1 MIYRRK
7 TMKSIAS
14 AILLCFTSLTG
25 AQPLYAIPANTQLP
39 TGPDGTVGKP
49 YGVLDNVTTSQN
61 GNSLTITQEGKT
73 SVLEWGDFSIGAD
86 AAVEFKST
94 VNDFNSLN
102 YVTNG
107 PVSEIYG
114 QLTAL
119 GGNIFIANPAGVQ
132 IGNSAQINVGSLYV
146 TNKDIGE
153 EALKNI
159 HKDSQTSDIVSAI
172 DKYGVA
178 AANAE
183 LMSLGGIVAPKGVTF
198 DGGRIV
204 IDADRLYA
212 DTDGKELDTSQS
224 LTIKTTDKDNVV
236 IGYTADFEEGTFSA
250 DSVNKEF
257 KLNADSSVTSAT
269 GVSNTLESVTGY
281 TWIKNL
287 RHLQAMDTVT
297 NNGSINGWFALR
309 NSIEAYYT
317 GSEDYDFGG
326 NNGSGFKPIGDATN
340 KFTGR
345 FDGLGFDIFD
355 LNIKRGGTDNVGLF
369 GYAENAIIRN
379 FTLNAGVITGG
390 NNTGAVVGSASG
402 GTIENIVNTAD
413 VKGGTNTG
421 GVVGNASGTKLS
433 GLINVGTVSGADT
446 NSIGGIVGSING
458 GKITGTTYNL
468 GAVAGAYDVGGIA
481 GSAKNTTIGNEGTDP
496 FVIYNELD
504 VTGGYNV
511 GGIAGNIEGT
521 KVLNVAN
528 YGEIL
533 ANSSK
538 RDTYSYHTADTTIG
552 AQGNDHYITGT
563 NYVDGIASIEVQA
576 ANAGGIVGNAS
587 EKSYITNADNTG
599 DVTTS
604 TTDDGGTVGTYY
616 NAGNV
621 GGIVGSAVDTSVTNS
636 MNKENKVAGA
646 HNVGGIAGYMAGS
659 STIDTSVNNGGDI
672 TATGARRAENDNINN
687 GFAQER
693 VRAKGHGESDETFN
707 IGNIGG
713 VVGYIYGDDA
723 RVSNSSNRGT
733 AHSAE
738 IDTQNSTVLTNA
750 KAANVGGVAGKISS
764 GTKTTLDDEFK
775 KGYADN
781 ATVANSYNTGGV
793 RGYTGVGGI
802 AGMMHNGSVAGS
814 YNLGSVMSSRAST
827 VGGTVDA
834 LNMGGIVGDTTEG
847 TDARAVIYNVYNSG
861 VIGDK
866 EYKYYGRHVGG
877 VVGRLSGT
885 VEKAYNTGEIWNG
898 YNVVGG
904 IAGWWYAGNIK
915 DTFNTGNITVQNYNN
930 ATSQVGG
937 IVGGVDISPDAKTLS
952 YSYNLGTLR
961 SFKPPQDGTTTY
973 GNNNVGGIVG
983 GVYSF
988 GGNSNKLTIDNVYTA
1003 GHLYAATRSGNG
1015 YTSDGMNGL
1024 GAIVAYY
1031 DGVDVES
1038 NVTLSENTNYITPGS
1053 SSFSIITNPDANNT
1067 VEYKDKSTSG
1077 KYMLTELQQMNAGN
1091 KFDVADTGWRLYD
1104 NGTPIL
1110 NSFTPAAETFFSQ
1123 DGNRDGI
1130 TSVQYGT
1137 AYNPLLTI
1145 IDAKGDLKF
1154 DWSSLGISGAGGLAV
1169 YGDGDLTLEDF
1180 ASSGANTYFGGM
1192 IYSDGALTLNGAGE
1206 NFNLG
1211 SASSLYGSSVTLT
1224 NNGGLTIYGDV
1235 TSTNGGINIT
1245 SGGDVEVIGRLKA
1258 SLSGDT
1264 TTIPG
1269 ISPEPE
1275 TIDNTK
1281 NYNNPDEQM
1290 QTITER
1296 FSHTTDKA
1304 EQNGDITVEAGGAVQ
1319 LLFGNLGEGNVT
1331 TGGDLSVKGSSVYID
1346 TDLDIGEDFN
1356 LESDGEMLVDLS
1368 HMLEIGKETLHGFLD
1383 HFKKGATGDAKG
1395 SINVTGDN
1403 FKIAVDMWDY
1413 DDDKFDYTKYDD
1425 DDGHTFESDTKAINL
1440 NVNGSDVSG
1449 SDYAYIWISDAEQLK
1464 GIQKYY
1470 SEHKN
1475 GHDILGDNF
1484 ALKNDIDASKL
1495 EDYAAI
1501 GTDAENGFTGT
1512 FDGRGFRIIGL
1523 TAGGTINGAAETPPS
1538 SAGVF
1543 GKIGEGGTV
1552 KDLRVYASYFYG
1564 NDYAGTIAGIN
1575 EGKITGVTTLG
1586 NHVEAFGSDNSMELQ
1601 VHNANGDT
1609 IQKNIGAAG
1618 GVAGYN
1624 TGTITGV
1631 TTSDS
1636 IVAGDPKDGNN
1647 TGGLDA
1653 KFLTTAGGVAGINE
1667 GEISNVTA
1675 DSALTADENTTLSLG
1690 GVAGVNQAN
1699 DIKVGSIT
1707 GAYSTGVLHGE
1718 YGPDNITT
1726 NSAGGIAG
1734 VNTGTIDEVYNESD
1748 ITGGSYVGGVVG
1760 YNYTIE
1766 DVDDS
1771 GIITDIANAGGIQ
1784 SNATDSEGKYYGYT
1798 GGIAGYNDGKID
1810 DGRNAGTINGGN
1822 YVGGMVGSNGA
1833 SSVISNLVNSV
1844 FAAITGENYVG
1855 GIAGQNYGKI
1865 DAENTSLNNYGQVT
1879 GQQYVGGIAGANE
1892 EGGEITNTISSIAL
1906 HVKDKTKRAQYFG
1919 GVAGQNS
1926 GKIIG
1931 ATNENDVDVAAGDAI
1946 FVGGIVGENTET
1958 GTFEGTIANKG
1969 TISGLSNV
1977 GGIAGVNNNINLL
1990 AGKEDATLFNSGSVR
2005 GGGAAGIFY
2014 SNTGDIF
2021 NKTLVNSGKITNTGS
2036 GADAQYFGGL
2046 FGKNSGEITNS
2057 TLTNNGLV
2065 EGGGAG
2071 TGGIIGQN
2079 SGSAENSVFTNS
2091 GTVSGAGN
2099 VGGLFG
2105 SNSGDFKNS
2114 SLFATVEAKVTGT
2127 GDNVGGLIGYN
2138 TGTITGGR
2146 GAGENGMELYKHQ
2159 IYNNGSVKGAN
2170 NVGGLIGYN
2179 AAGGS
2184 LTAAYNTGEVSG
2196 AADIGGIVGEN
2207 EGTVSTVFN
2216 TIMTFVNGEVQEGEV
2231 NGQSNVGGLIGM
2243 NSGTLSDA
2251 YNTTGVK
2258 ATAGDVAGNAV
2269 GENATG
2275 GTVSN
2280 VYATNATD
2288 SKLIGYGIE
2297 AVNGYNL
2304 AADDGEAKMGA
2315 SYNGF
2320 NISDKAS
2327 DETIWRIYEGYSTP
2341 LLRVFLTDAS
2351 YNGEDN
2357 KFTYNADMQGIKD
2370 LDNVRAADGLNGSE
2384 ISNIAKVLLTA
2395 LEQKNAGENYLAFS
2409 STQIAASNGEE
2420 GFNPNNLGYD
2430 IDATFS
2436 IGKASLT
2443 VNDIIASI
2451 VYGGNEYKIK
2461 DGTLD
2466 GVFEGDNVGLDVNF
2480 AGMSKKD
2487 LDELI
2492 VKDSKYDESKGGRA
2506 TADVLRGEN
2515 GDVIAYENSL
2525 YASNLTLQGKDA
2537 ANYELTNSTVSGKI
2551 KVTPAPLTITLD
2563 DVKRTYG
2570 DTAFIDGTGYGI
2582 VHADG
2587 LVNGDENNTS
2597 ALELKDDAVIEDGGI
2612 LDSGRTNN
2620 AGDYEWT
2627 VEEGDYTNA
2636 FSGIKTGNYNI
2647 TVTAGKSEVT
2657 PKTLSI
2663 SNILATIV
2671 YGDQDGKGL
2680 TVNKGASLTEGS
2692 IVYGDNVE
2700 LAFDGTY
2707 SVTGVYEEN
2716 RGTRTTAD
2724 VGRYENSLKADGLVL
2739 TGQDA
2744 GNYTLADT
2752 DAHGSIEVT
2761 PAALTVSLNGVSH
2774 TYGNRALTNGTSYG
2788 IADISGVVN
2797 DDSYTYTDLELGA
2810 VADGALVNDGTAR
2823 QTQNVG
2829 NHKWTAS
2836 VTSNI
2841 ALLNQNY
2848 KIKVQEGDSA
2858 IEKAQLTLNI
2868 NDISTI
2874 YGTAFDEDKYGYRLD
2889 GVTNGDS
2896 SDVLKTLLNVAYKN
2910 DAALDGTDGRVT
2922 KDAGTY
2928 DIDVEN
2934 KDMLNLRNYNI
2945 TKVKKGTATVDKAP
2959 LTITLNNVEH
2969 NYGTV
2974 LDADAIGY
2982 RIESTDGLVNGD
2994 DGAQLTFNAETAKD
3008 KDKAIYY
3015 HEDGGE
3021 WRTNDANGDYSYLGD
3036 IEDAFKAGVSR
3047 ANYYAND
3054 GGAVNLD
3061 NYDVEYKGGKSVVKP
3076 KELGISDIL
3085 ATIVYGNQ
3093 GGAGFKVAEGGN
3105 LTGIVYDDDVSFSQ
3119 ELKIEDAKFATD
3131 GSYEINRN
3139 GRTTADAGDNYAQKL
3154 TFNNLQLFG
3163 RHAGNYTVNGN
3174 VDAAIAVTRA
3184 QLSVTAHD
3192 KLTQLGREPEYT
3204 GTTYDELNGSLVN
3217 GDDLSGFMHAFGIEE
3232 AEMLNNAGHYP
3243 GKIGVVV
3250 NGLYY
3255 YDGTHDWSGH
3265 HDVFTNYDVN
3275 VAAGSLRVF
3284 VPVPDSSFNYG
3295 WLYDDAPYSRKWN
3308 FRERKAEIYFQDGGM
3323 EYDKNM

>member
-1 MIYRRK
+1 
-7 TMKSIAS
+7 MKHRHATIKAIAYT
-14 AILLCFTSLTG
+14 ILLCFTSLTG

-49 YGVLDNVTTSQN
+49 SDVLDNVTTSRN
-61 GNSLTITQEGKT
+61 GNSLTITQDGKT

-94 VNDFNSLN
+94 VNGFNSLN

-146 TNKDIGE
+146 TNKGIGE

-204 IDADRLYA
+204 IDADRLYT
-212 DTDGKELDTSQS
+212 DTDGTPLETKDN

-236 IGYTADFEEGTFSA
+236 IGYTANF
-250 DSVNKEF
+250 DSTAGKFDGVNNTISLKASESTD
-257 KLNADSSVTSAT
+257 LN
-269 GVSNTLESVTGY
+269 SVTGY

-355 LNIKRGGTDNVGLF
+355 LNIKRDGTNYVGLF

-390 NNTGAVVGSASG
+390 SNTGAVVGYASG

-421 GVVGNASGTKLS
+421 GVAGNASGTELS
-433 GLINVGTVSGADT
+433 GLINVGTVKGKDGESSA
-446 NSIGGIVGSING
+446 NIGGIVGSING
-458 GKITGTTYNL
+458 GEITGTTYNL
-468 GAVAGAYDVGGIA
+468 GAVTGTSDVGGIA
-481 GSAKNTTIGNEGTDP
+481 GSAKNTTIGNAGADP

-521 KVLNVAN
+521 KVLSVAN

-533 ANSSK
+533 ANSSTP
-538 RDTYSYHTADTTIG
+538 DTYSYHTADTTIG
-552 AQGNDHYITGT
+552 TPNDSHYISGT
-563 NYVDGIASIEVQA
+563 TYKNGIASIKVQA
-576 ANAGGIVGNAS
+576 ANAGGIVGKATSSNATGQT
-587 EKSYITNADNTG
+587 KSFIINADNTG

-604 TTDDGGTVGTYY
+604 TTDGGGTVGTYY

-621 GGIVGSAVDTSVTNS
+621 GGIVGRAEDTSVTNA

-646 HNVGGIAGYMAGS
+646 HNVGGIAGYMTGD

-672 TATGARRAENDNINN
+672 TATGARRAGDDNTNN

-693 VRAKGHGESDETFN
+693 VRALGNGGSDETFN

-738 IDTQNSTVLTNA
+738 IDPKDNTILTNA

-775 KGYADN
+775 KGYADK
-781 ATVANSYNTGGV
+781 ATVANSYNTGDV

-814 YNLGSVMSSRAST
+814 YNLGSVMSSRASST
-827 VGGTVDA
+827 EGGAVDS

-847 TDARAVIYNVYNSG
+847 TDARAVIYNVHNSG
-861 VIGDK
+861 VIGDE

-904 IAGWWYAGNIK
+904 IAGWWYAGSIK
-915 DTFNTGNITVQNYNN
+915 DTFNTGNITVLNYND
-930 ATSQVGG
+930 ARSQVGG
-937 IVGGVDISPDAKTLS
+937 IVGAVNLYPDEKTLS
-952 YSYNLGTLR
+952 YSYNIGTLR
-961 SFKPPQDGTTTY
+961 SFKPNGNY
-973 GNNNVGGIVG
+973 GDNSVGGILG
-983 GVYSF
+983 GVYSYTEG
-988 GGNSNKLTIDNVYTA
+988 GGNTQSLAIKDVYTA
-1003 GHLYAATRSGNG
+1003 GHLYAAYNNYSGYVNAQE
-1015 YTSDGMNGL
+1015 TGL
-1024 GAIVAYY
+1024 GAIVAHY
-1031 DGVDVES
+1031 DNG
-1038 NVTLSENTNYITPGS
+1038 NLGNYVTLENTNYIKPADGS
-1053 SSFSIITNPDANNT
+1053 NFSSITNPDANNT
-1067 VEYKDKSTSG
+1067 VQYNDKSDAN
-1077 KYMLTELQQMNAGN
+1077 KYILTGLVKMDSENN
-1091 KFDVADTGWRLYD
+1091 FDVADTGWRLYN

-1110 NSFTPAAETFFSQ
+1110 NAFTPTAEEFFKDS
-1123 DGNRDGI
+1123 DNRTNV

-1137 AYNPLLTI
+1137 ADNPLLTI
-1145 IDAKGDLKF
+1145 IDAQGDLTF
-1154 DWSSLGISGAGGLAV
+1154 NWSDIGISGAGGLAV

-1269 ISPEPE
+1269 ISRKPE
-1275 TIDNTK
+1275 TIDTAGVND
-1281 NYNNPDEQM
+1281 PDEQM

-1296 FSHTTDKA
+1296 FSHTTGA
-1304 EQNGDITVEAGGAVQ
+1304 ATENGAVSVEAGGAVQ
-1319 LLFGNLGEGNVT
+1319 LLYGNLGEGNVT
-1331 TGGDLSVKGSSVYID
+1331 TGGDLSVEGSSVYID
-1346 TDLDIGEDFN
+1346 TDLDIGGNFN
-1356 LESDGEMLVDLS
+1356 LKSDGEMLVDLS
-1368 HMLEIGKETLHGFLD
+1368 HLLEIGKETLHGFLD
-1383 HFKKGATGDAKG
+1383 HFKGNAGG
-1395 SINVTGDN
+1395 SINVTGGD
-1403 FKIAVDMWDY
+1403 FKIAVDMWNY
-1413 DDDKFDYTKYDD
+1413 DKDEFDYTKYDD
-1425 DDGHTFESDTKAINL
+1425 DHTFENDLKTINL
-1440 NVNGSDVSG
+1440 QVDDKAVNGSD
-1449 SDYAYIWISDAEQLK
+1449 YTYIWISDAKQLK
-1464 GIQKYY
+1464 GIQEYY
-1470 SEHKN
+1470 SDHKDDTQ
-1475 GHDILGDNF
+1475 GYDILRYNF

-1501 GTDAENGFTGT
+1501 GTGADDGFTGT

-1601 VHNANGDT
+1601 VHNANGQTVD
-1609 IQKNIGAAG
+1609 KYIGAAG

-1636 IVAGDPKDGNN
+1636 IVAGDPKDENN

-1653 KFLTTAGGVAGINE
+1653 KFLTTAGGVVGINE

-1690 GVAGVNQAN
+1690 GVAGVNQVN
-1699 DIKVGSIT
+1699 PQDKNIVGSIT
-1707 GAYSTGVLHGE
+1707 DAYSTGVLHGE

-1734 VNTGTIDEVYNESD
+1734 INTGKIDSVYNESD
-1748 ITGGSYVGGVVG
+1748 ITGGNYVGGIVG
-1760 YNYTIE
+1760 YNYTIDGTE
-1766 DVDDS
+1766 GS
-1771 GIITDIANAGGIQ
+1771 GEITNVANAGGIQ
-1784 SNATDSEGKYYGYT
+1784 SNATDSNGNYYEYT
-1798 GGIAGYNDGKID
+1798 GGIAGYNAGKID
-1810 DGRNAGTINGGN
+1810 DGRNVGTINGGN

-1855 GIAGQNYGKI
+1855 GIAGDNAGTISGSDNLINYGKI
-1865 DAENTSLNNYGQVT
+1865 YGQ
-1879 GQQYVGGIAGANE
+1879 QFVGGIAGINE
-1892 EGGEITNTISSIAL
+1892 LTGTIENTNTDMTLNA
-1906 HVKDKTKRAQYFG
+1906 KDTDSDAKYFG
-1919 GVAGQNS
+1919 GVAGQNKGTITDAS
-1926 GKIIG
+1926 NTGNITAEG
-1931 ATNENDVDVAAGDAI
+1931 ASY
-1946 FVGGIVGENTET
+1946 VGGIVGMNGTEDSVQEGIGNLT
-1958 GTFEGTIANKG
+1958 GEIINAGNVVGK
-1969 TISGLSNV
+1969 SNV
-1977 GGIAGVNNNINLL
+1977 GGIAGINQNSILL
-1990 AGKEDATLFNSGSVR
+1990 QRKDENDKLTLSNAGVVKATDGSA
-2005 GGGAAGIFY
+2005 GGIFY
-2014 SNTGDIF
+2014 E
-2021 NKTLVNSGKITNTGS
+2021 NKDAMNWVELVNSGTVDGGS
-2036 GADAQYFGGL
+2036 QSD
-2046 FGKNSGEITNS
+2046 
-2057 TLTNNGLV
+2057 
-2065 EGGGAG
+2065 
-2071 TGGIIGQN
+2071 TGGIFGVN

-2091 GTVSGAGN
+2091 GTVNGAGD

-2105 SNSGDFKNS
+2105 SNSGGFKNS
-2114 SLFATVEAKVTGT
+2114 SLFATIDAKVTGT
-2127 GDNVGGLIGYN
+2127 GNNVGGLIGYN

-2146 GAGENGMELYKHQ
+2146 KDADGNDLGLYTYKV
-2159 IYNNGSVKGAN
+2159 YNNGSVEGAN

-2179 AAGGS
+2179 ADETDNNGTKGYLYAG
-2184 LTAAYNTGEVSG
+2184 YNTGVVTATG
-2196 AADIGGIVGEN
+2196 NNAGGIVGNN

-2288 SKLIGYGIE
+2288 SKLIGDGIE

-2357 KFTYNADMQGIKD
+2357 QFTYNADMQGIKD

-2395 LEQKNAGENYLAFS
+2395 LEQKNAGENFLAFS
-2409 STQIAASNGEE
+2409 STQIAASKEDDS
-2420 GFNPNNLGYD
+2420 FNPNNLGYD
-2430 IDATFS
+2430 IDTTFD
-2436 IGKASLT
+2436 IAPKTLAVT
-2443 VNDIIASI
+2443 EIIARI
-2451 VYGGNEYKIK
+2451 IYGGNEYTVE
-2461 DGTLD
+2461 GGALD
-2466 GVFEGDNVGLDVNF
+2466 GIFGNDAVELGVDF
-2480 AGMSKKD
+2480 AGMSKEE
-2487 LDELI
+2487 LDKFI
-2492 VKDSKYDESKGGRA
+2492 VKDSDYDKSKGVRA
-2506 TADVLRGEN
+2506 TADVLYDADGN
-2515 GDVIAYENSL
+2515 VAAYENSL
-2525 YASNLTLQGKDA
+2525 LYNGVLSLTGNDANNYALAEDTTLGGSITVEKA
-2537 ANYELTNSTVSGKI
+2537 KLNVELDTVE
-2551 KVTPAPLTITLD
+2551 
-2563 DVKRTYG
+2563 RTYG
-2570 DTAFIDGTGYGI
+2570 DTEITTEGGYK
-2582 VHADG
+2582 VTDSFKQH
-2587 LVNGDENNTS
+2587 LVNGDDNLGYAVSDFNVTVAEN
-2597 ALELKDDAVIEDGGI
+2597 E
-2612 LDSGRTNN
+2612 
-2620 AGDYEWT
+2620 
-2627 VEEGDYTNA
+2627 
-2636 FSGIKTGNYNI
+2636 
-2647 TVTAGKSEVT
+2647 
-2657 PKTLSI
+2657 
-2663 SNILATIV
+2663 
-2671 YGDQDGKGL
+2671 
-2680 TVNKGASLTEGS
+2680 
-2692 IVYGDNVE
+2692 
-2700 LAFDGTY
+2700 
-2707 SVTGVYEEN
+2707 
-2716 RGTRTTAD
+2716 
-2724 VGRYENSLKADGLVL
+2724 
-2739 TGQDA
+2739 
-2744 GNYTLADT
+2744 
-2752 DAHGSIEVT
+2752 
-2761 PAALTVSLNGVSH
+2761 
-2774 TYGNRALTNGTSYG
+2774 
-2788 IADISGVVN
+2788 
-2797 DDSYTYTDLELGA
+2797 
-2810 VADGALVNDGTAR
+2810 DGALT
-2823 QTQNVG
+2823 G
-2829 NHKWTAS
+2829 N
-2836 VTSNI
+2836 
-2841 ALLNQNY
+2841 
-2848 KIKVQEGDSA
+2848 
-2858 IEKAQLTLNI
+2858 
-2868 NDISTI
+2868 ST
-2874 YGTAFDEDKYGYRLD
+2874 
-2889 GVTNGDS
+2889 
-2896 SDVLKTLLNVAYKN
+2896 
-2910 DAALDGTDGRVT
+2910 GRVT
-2922 KDAGTY
+2922 NDANQENESYYWTAERVSGVNGGT
-2928 DIDVEN
+2928 
-2934 KDMLNLRNYNI
+2934 LTNLSKNYEIVVNGQGKSI
-2945 TKVKKGTATVDKAP
+2945 VSKAT
-2959 LTITLNNVEH
+2959 LTITLNDVEH

-2982 RIESTDGLVNGD
+2982 GIKSTDGLVNGD
-2994 DGAQLTFNAETAKD
+2994 DGAGLTFNAETAKD

-3015 HEDGGE
+3015 HKDGGE
-3021 WRTNDANGDYSYLGD
+3021 WRTNDANGDYNYLEG
-3036 IEDAFKAGVSR
+3036 IEDAFKAGASR
-3047 ANYYAND
+3047 ANDYAND

-3105 LTGIVYDDDVSFSQ
+3105 LTGVVYDDDVSLSQ

-3250 NGLYY
+3250 DGLYY

-3308 FRERKAEIYFQDGGM
+3308 FRERKAKIYFQDGGM